1 MTHRA
6 CCLRPLRLLRS
17 AAMCALAATLTV
29 PAWRPIDAAAPPSG
43 PFSLEQI
50 LASPFPSN
58 LVASPAGDAVA
69 WTFTARGARSIWVAA
84 APAFTGR
91 AIVTYPEDDG
101 QEVSE
106 LAWTPDGRHLLFV
119 RGGGP
124 NRQGEI
130 PNPTSSPAPVEQAI
144 WIVPAAGGEPRRL
157 AQGAN
162 LAVSPRGDRVAYLAK
177 GQVWVVALAGDG
189 KPEQLAQARGQ
200 ARSLRWSPDGRRLAF
215 VSARGTHSFIGVLDI
230 ERKSLSFPDPSVDT
244 DIEPAWSPDGRR
256 LAFVRTPRDATRL
269 PFHPEREGDPWSIRI
284 VDVESGAA
292 HEVWR
297 AGTGRGSVFYRVVAS
312 QQIWWADGDRIVFP
326 WEREGWVHLYSVP
339 AAGGPATHL
348 TPGPFEVEYVALAPD
363 RRTIVYNSNQGDIDR
378 RHIWRVDAAG
388 GRPPEPLT
396 RGTGIEWQPAPL
408 ADGRAVAYLRSDARR
423 PAEPV
428 IQRDGQAAAL
438 LAPGTL
444 PAEFP
449 LAALVEPE
457 AVTISAADGMAIPAQ
472 LFKPASSGSGV
483 RHPAVVFFHGGSRR
497 QMLLGWHYGAYYH
510 NAYAFN
516 QYLASLGFVVLSVN
530 YRSGIGYGLEFR
542 EALDYGAA
550 GASEFN
556 DVLGAGLYLRSRPD
570 VDPARIGLWG
580 GSYGGYLTAL
590 GLARASDL
598 FAAGVDLHGVHDWNV
613 VIRNFAAGYDPAARQ
628 EVARRAFESSP
639 MAFVDRWRSPVL
651 LIHGDDDRNVP
662 FSETVDLVER
672 LRARGVPFEQVIFPD
687 EVHGFLRHASW
698 LKAFTAAA
706 RFFERHLGQSRPTAS
721 QDGRP

>member
-6 CCLRPLRLLRS
+6 FLRRPPRPLR
-17 AAMCALAATLTV
+17 AAAALALAAALAG
-29 PAWRPIDAAAPPSG
+29 PALAPIDAAPPAAAP
-43 PFSLEQI
+43 FTLDQV

-69 WTFTARGARSIWVAA
+69 WTFTARGARSIWVAS

-91 AIVTYPEDDG
+91 AIVTYPDDDG

-106 LAWTPDGRHLLFV
+106 LTWSPDGRQLLFV

-130 PNPTSSPAPVEQAI
+130 PNPTSSPTPVEQAI

-157 AQGAN
+157 AQGAS
-162 LAVSPRGDRVAYLAK
+162 LAVSPRGDRVAFVAK
-177 GQVWVVALAGDG
+177 GQIWAVALSGEG

-230 ERKSLSFPDPSVDT
+230 ERKTLTFLDPSVDT

-269 PFHPEREGDPWSIRI
+269 PFHPEREGDPWSIRV
-284 VDVESGAA
+284 VDVETGAA
-292 HEVWR
+292 REVWR
-297 AGTGRGSVFYRVVAS
+297 AAAGRGSVFYRVVAS
-312 QQIWWADGDRIVFP
+312 QQIWWTEGDRIVFP

-339 AAGGPATHL
+339 VSGGPAAHL
-348 TPGPFEVEYVALAPD
+348 TPGAFEVEYVTLALD
-363 RRTIVYNSNQGDIDR
+363 RRTLVYNSNQGDIDR
-378 RHIWRVDAAG
+378 RHLWRVDAAG
-388 GRPPEPLT
+388 GRPPEALT

-408 ADGRAVAYLRSDARR
+408 AGGAVAYLRSDARR
-423 PAEPV
+423 PAEPA
-428 IQRDGQAAAL
+428 IQRDGQPAAP
-438 LAPGTL
+438 LAPGSL
-444 PAEFP
+444 PADFP
-449 LAALVEPE
+449 LASLVEPE
-457 AVTISAADGMAIPAQ
+457 AVTIVAADGMAIPAQ
-472 LFKPASSGSGV
+472 LFRPAGSPSGA

-516 QYLASLGFVVLSVN
+516 QYLASRGFVVLSVN

-556 DVLGAGLYLRSRPD
+556 DVLGAGLYLRSRAD

-598 FAAGVDLHGVHDWNV
+598 FAAGVDVHGVHDWNV
-613 VIRNFAAGYDPAARQ
+613 VIRNFAAAYDPAARQ
-628 EVARRAFESSP
+628 EIARRAFESSP

-672 LRARGVPFEQVIFPD
+672 LRARSVPFEQLIFPD
-687 EVHGFLRHASW
+687 EVHSFLRHESW

-706 RFFERHLGQSRPTAS
+706 RFFERHLGQPRTTSSPDARP
-721 QDGRP
+721 